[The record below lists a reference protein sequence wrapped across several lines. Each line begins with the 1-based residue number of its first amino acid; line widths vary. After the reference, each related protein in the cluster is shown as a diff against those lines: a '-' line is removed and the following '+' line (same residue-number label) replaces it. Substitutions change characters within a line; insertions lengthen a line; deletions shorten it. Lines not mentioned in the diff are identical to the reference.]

1 VARLRTPLCDLLGI
15 EVPIVLAGM
24 AGGSTTPE
32 LVAAVSEAGGLGTF
46 GAMGMP
52 LDRLGEAVERA
63 HALTRGPIGV
73 NVLVASAIAT
83 DEDLGPVRAAVGGM
97 RAELGLP
104 AAEPAPG
111 PPAPTPAE
119 SVRVGLEAG
128 ASVVSVGLG
137 DPAPVADLARAAG
150 APLIA
155 MAATVED
162 AVRAVASGADAVVAQ
177 GGEAGGHRSN
187 FRVAPDGSVPLV
199 GTLALVPQVV
209 DAVDVP
215 VIAAGGIMD
224 GRGVAAALALGAAG
238 AQLGTRFLVSEEA
251 GVPPGYKRRV
261 LAAADTETVVTM
273 ALSGRP
279 ARGLRNRLIAEME
292 GAGANAGYPHQAGLT
307 AGLRAAAAAADREDL
322 LPLWAG
328 QAAGLAEGTLPAA
341 EIVAALVAETTAVIA
356 RLGRTAG
363 SGA

>member
-1 VARLRTPLCDLLGI
+1 M
-15 EVPIVLAGM
+15 LAGM
-24 AGGSTTPE
+24 AGGATTPE

-52 LDRLGEAVERA
+52 LDGLGEAVERA
-63 HALTRGPIGV
+63 RSLTRAPIGV
-73 NVLVASAIAT
+73 NVLVAPAIAR
-83 DEDLGPVRAAVGGM
+83 DEDLAPVRAAVGEM
-97 RAELGLP
+97 LAELGLP
-104 AAEPAPG
+104 PEAPPAPPG
-111 PPAPTPAE
+111 PTPAE
-119 SVRVGLEAG
+119 YVRTGLEAG
-128 ASVVSVGLG
+128 ATVVSVGLG
-137 DPAPVADLARAAG
+137 DPAPVADLARSAG

-155 MAATVED
+155 MAATVDD
-162 AVRAVASGADAVVAQ
+162 ALRAVASGADVVVAQ

-187 FRVAPDGSVPLV
+187 FSVPPDGSVPLV

-209 DAVDVP
+209 DALDVP

-273 ALSGRP
+273 AVSGRP

-292 GAGANAGYPHQAGLT
+292 DAGANAGYPYQAGLI
-307 AGLRAAAAAADREDL
+307 AGVRVAAAAADREDL

-328 QAAGLAEGTLPAA
+328 QAAGLAERTLPAA
-341 EIVAALVAETTAVIA
+341 AIVAALVAETTAVIA
-356 RLGRTAG
+356 GLGRTAG
-363 SGA
+363 RST